1 VLPLASA
8 AALHLG
14 EFLPPLV
21 ACVVYLVLYERRVRT
36 LARRGMPVAGWRRAV
51 FAAGA
56 VLVTVVQLPPV
67 DGLADSIL
75 MMHMAQHILIGD
87 VASLLIVLGLTGPV
101 LRPLLQI
108 RPTRPLRRLSHPI
121 VALVLWTLDLYIW
134 HVPLLYQ
141 AAIRYDL
148 IHALEHACLLWFGM
162 LLWLALIG
170 PLPKPVWFS
179 NWARLGYVV
188 AVRFLGA
195 LLANALIWAQEVFY
209 PVYRA
214 SDAARGLNPLSD
226 QNVAGAIMML
236 EQMIL
241 TVLLLAWLFFR
252 FARQAE
258 ERQQLLD
265 LAAER
270 GVPLSERRATLA
282 AEADSSELLRER
294 LLADG
299 PRSANQEADWSER

>member
-1 VLPLASA
+1 MLPLASA